1 MSKIQPGNGYG
12 FVSSGYGF
20 SINAESPFDENIQP
34 NSNHPFKVIN
44 VQYDS
49 GGSAWT
55 YQVVPGTLNNLV
67 AQILDDSVW
76 VKLDRTTS
84 GVPDWPTSVMTP
96 FNATTKKCYI
106 YLRAGRDAATNSF
119 PSIDDTAAE
128 YPRIINSD
136 VVLADTDTYGYLLLA
151 VATEATGPSVS
162 VVQYVTGSLWANRIK
177 LGSATARYFYAR
189 I

>member
-1 MSKIQPGNGYG
+1 MKIQPGVGYN
-12 FVSSGYGF
+12 FDSSSSGF
-20 SINAESPFDENIQP
+20 TLDTSDPFPD
-34 NSNHPFKVIN
+34 NSAALNGNYPFKVIN
-44 VQYDS
+44 VNYDS

-55 YQVVPGTLNNLV
+55 YQVVPGTLNNYV
-67 AQILDDSVW
+67 AQILEDAVW

-84 GVPDWPTSVMTP
+84 GIPNWPRSVMTP

-136 VVLADTDTYGYLLLA
+136 VVLADTDTYGYVLIA
-151 VATEATGPSVS
+151 VATEATGPSIS